1 MNGTSHPAPAVRP
14 AAWLLEQIDQS
25 VAHAT
30 TLQVH
35 GRITHA
41 VGQVLR
47 ATLPNV
53 RLGELCHLHTP
64 GLGQVL
70 EAEVV
75 GFLGDEALLSPL
87 GDMMG
92 VGTATIAIPSGA
104 SACVDVGPGLLGRV
118 LDGNGKPID
127 GLGPLQQVDAR
138 CPVYRDAP
146 SPLSR
151 QMISTVLPTGVRA
164 IDGVLACAQG
174 QRLGVFAAAGGGK
187 STLLGMLAKGA
198 GADVVVIGLIGERGR
213 EVREFLEHEL
223 GPEGAA
229 RSVIVCATSE
239 RSSMER
245 ARAAFVSTAI
255 AEYFRDRGQRVLLL
269 MDSVTRFARALREIG
284 LAAGEPPARRGFPPS
299 VFAALPRLLER
310 AGNSERG
317 SITAF
322 YTVLVEGDDMNE
334 PVADET
340 RSILDGHIVL
350 SRKLAAANH
359 YPAIDV
365 LQSVSRVMRA
375 VVAPA
380 HNEAAGRLRELLA
393 KYDEVEMLV
402 RLGEYQAG
410 SDPSADK
417 AIARIEGLR
426 RFLRQRPDE
435 LTPHADTLRLLQEAT
450 A

>member
-1 MNGTSHPAPAVRP
+1 MNDGLHSGRARP
-14 AAWLLEQIDQS
+14 VAQLLDQIEQS
-25 VAHAT
+25 VSHAA
-30 TLQVH
+30 TLKIQ
-35 GRITHA
+35 GRIMQA
-41 VGQVLR
+41 IGQILR

-53 RLGELCHLHTP
+53 QLGELCHLRTY
-64 GLGQVL
+64 GQPELL

-75 GFLGDEALLSPL
+75 GFHGDEALLSPL
-87 GDMMG
+87 GDLQG
-92 VGTATIAIPSGA
+92 IGASTVAIPTGHRA
-104 SACVDVGPGLLGRV
+104 TVEVGPDLLGRV
-118 LDGNGKPID
+118 LDGNGRPID
-127 GLGPLQQVDAR
+127 GRGPLQQPAVR
-138 CPVYRDAP
+138 YPVYANAP

-151 QMISTVLPTGVRA
+151 QLISRALPTGVRA
-164 IDGVLACAQG
+164 IDATLTCAEG

-187 STLLGMLAKGA
+187 STLLGMLARGA
-198 GADVVVIGLIGERGR
+198 AADVVVIGLIGERGR

-223 GPEGAA
+223 GPQGAA
-229 RSVIVCATSE
+229 RAVTVCATSE
-239 RSSMER
+239 RTSMER

-255 AEYFRDRGQRVLLL
+255 AEYFRDQGQRVLLL

-310 AGNSERG
+310 TGNAATG

-334 PVADET
+334 PIADET

-365 LQSVSRVMRA
+365 LHSVSRVMRA
-375 VVAPA
+375 VTEPA
-380 HNEAAGRLRELLA
+380 HDAAAARLRELLA
-393 KYDEVEMLV
+393 KYEEVELLV
-402 RLGEYQAG
+402 RLGEYKSG
-410 SDPSADK
+410 ADAEADQ
-417 AIARIEGLR
+417 AIARIDAIR
-426 RFLRQRPDE
+426 RLLRQPPDE
-435 LTPHADTLRLLQEAT
+435 LTALDETLRRLKEVA

>member
-1 MNGTSHPAPAVRP
+1 MNRAVHDPDARS
-14 AAWLLEQIDQS
+14 ATWLLEQIDQS

-35 GRITHA
+35 GRITQA

-47 ATLPNV
+47 AALPNV

-64 GLGQVL
+64 GLGQPL

-75 GFLGDEALLSPL
+75 GFLGDEALLSPV

-92 VGTATIAIPSGA
+92 VGPATIAIPSGRG
-104 SACVDVGPGLLGRV
+104 ACIEAGSGLLGRV

-127 GLGPLQQVDAR
+127 GLGPLRHVDMH

-146 SPLSR
+146 SPLAR
-151 QMISTVLPTGVRA
+151 QMISTALPTGVRA
-164 IDGVLACAQG
+164 IDGLLACAQG

-187 STLLGMLAKGA
+187 STLLGMLARGA
-198 GADVVVIGLIGERGR
+198 DADVVVIGLIGERGR

-223 GPEGAA
+223 GAQGTA
-229 RSVIVCATSE
+229 RSVVVCATSE

-245 ARAAFVSTAI
+245 ARAAFVCTAI

-310 AGNSERG
+310 AGNAERG

-322 YTVLVEGDDMNE
+322 YTILVEGDDMNE

-375 VVAPA
+375 VAAPE
-380 HNEAAGRLRELLA
+380 HNAAAGRLRELLA
-393 KYDEVEMLV
+393 KYDEVETLV

-410 SDPSADK
+410 SDAAADK
-417 AIARIEGLR
+417 AIARIDGLR
-426 RFLRQRPDE
+426 RFLRQRPEE
-435 LTPHADTLRLLQEAT
+435 LVPHADTLRMLQEVT